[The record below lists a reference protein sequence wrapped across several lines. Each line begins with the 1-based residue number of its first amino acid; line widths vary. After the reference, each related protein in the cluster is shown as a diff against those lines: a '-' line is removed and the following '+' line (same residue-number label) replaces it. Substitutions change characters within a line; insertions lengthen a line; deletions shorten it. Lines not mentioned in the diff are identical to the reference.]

1 MQPQAFYQI
10 VAEDFAAVD
19 SIIKQQLSSRIPLV
33 EKIGDYIIS
42 AGGKRL
48 RPLLV
53 LLAGN
58 AVGKQSFYTLQR
70 SCTMMSLINPTCV
83 AAARLQ
89 MQNGAML
96 PAS

>member
-58 AVGKQSFYTLQR
+58 AVGKQDDDL
-70 SCTMMSLINPTCV
+70 
-83 AAARLQ
+83 RLDRK
-89 MQNGAML
+89 
-96 PAS
+96 SVV

>member
-19 SIIKQQLSSRIPLV
+19 SLIKQQLSSRIPLV

-58 AVGKQSFYTLQR
+58 AVGKQDDDLRCRDEIAYQKR
-70 SCTMMSLINPTCV
+70 
-83 AAARLQ
+83 
-89 MQNGAML
+89 
-96 PAS
+96 

>member
-19 SIIKQQLSSRIPLV
+19 SLIKQQLSSRIPLV

-58 AVGKQSFYTLQR
+58 EIGRAHV
-70 SCTMMSLINPTCV
+70 
-83 AAARLQ
+83 
-89 MQNGAML
+89 
-96 PAS
+96 